1 MSLQQSAWYKFYGK
15 QTYLKAIE
23 IFDVKRVNRQKASK
37 FTDNID
43 NSICQDIQLR
53 YLVNCYWRDRSNW
66 MKEKIVAYCNECLKD
81 INRREQ
87 NE

>member
-1 MSLQQSAWYKFYGK
+1 MSLKQTAWYKFYGK

-53 YLVNCYWRDRSNW
+53 YLVNCYWRDRSNCT
-66 MKEKIVAYCNECLKD
+66 KERIVDYCKECLED

>member
-1 MSLQQSAWYKFYGK
+1 MSLKQSAWYKFYGK

-23 IFDVKRVNRQKASK
+23 IFNVKRVNRQKASK

-53 YLVNCYWRDRSNW
+53 YLINCYWRDRSNC
-66 MKEKIVAYCNECLKD
+66 MKSRIVRYCKECLED
-81 INRREQ
+81 INRRLQHE
-87 NE
+87 